1 MFVRQSMLGDVL
13 KAISYRMRANTRADA
28 DSLGFSDFKW
38 GTIKL
43 TGVASGLWSTGR
55 LKALS
60 LKVVPETVYRLHSSS
75 SEAVL
80 DAETT
85 TVERQLADTAVIKL
99 E

>member
-1 MFVRQSMLGDVL
+1 MFIRQSMLDDVL

-38 GTIKL
+38 GTTKL
-43 TGVASGLWSTGR
+43 TGVHSGLWSTGR

-60 LKVVPETVYRLHSSS
+60 LKVVPETVYRLHSPCSS
-75 SEAVL
+75 QAML

-85 TVERQLADTAVIKL
+85 TEER
-99 E
+99 